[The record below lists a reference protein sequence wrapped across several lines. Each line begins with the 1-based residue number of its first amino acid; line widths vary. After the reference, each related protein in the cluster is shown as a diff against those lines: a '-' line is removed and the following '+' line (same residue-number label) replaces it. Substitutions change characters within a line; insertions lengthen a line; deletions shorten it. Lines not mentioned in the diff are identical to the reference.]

1 MLIGTLEDWKNAYAQ
16 GATPAE
22 LLEQQRLACKAQD
35 TAWISIASAEL
46 LQTQLGE
53 LAALEQALGREQL
66 PLYGVPFAV
75 KDNIDVAGFRTT
87 AACEAFAYVAQK
99 DAFAVQRLRN
109 AGAIVLGKTNLDQ
122 FATGLVGTRSPYGI
136 VPNAFDS
143 GLISGGSSS
152 GSASVVARGL
162 VPFALSTDTAGS
174 GRVPA
179 GFNQIVGLKPTP
191 GAVSGTGLVPACR
204 TLDCIG
210 VLACTVADSASVMS
224 VMEGHDATDAYSR
237 PRPMAAAHK
246 PLAQL
251 RIATPAN
258 RQLSPGY
265 EAAFSDF
272 CARLQA
278 QTAQLEEVSF
288 DTLSAVAELLYYGPW
303 VAERVVGAR
312 SIYEDQPE
320 KMLPVVRS
328 VLDVARQFSAAD
340 TFAAQY
346 RLLDLQ
352 QQADR
357 LWQDWDL
364 LCVPTAPRHPRIDE
378 VLADP
383 IAVNSEMGI
392 YTNFV
397 NLLGWSAIA
406 IPASQLPD
414 GLPFGIT
421 LIAPGWREPDLV
433 RWAQQLEQQAGLPAG
448 VTGLRANAKAAAS
461 AWRVGAHGDMVQVA
475 VVGAHLRGMPLNHEL
490 QSCGAR
496 FVEATETSA
505 DYRLYALQGTV
516 PPKPGLSRTAGG
528 AAHAGAA
535 HAGAA
540 IAVEVWEMPLA
551 HFGRFVAG
559 VPAPLGIGTVTLAS
573 GKSCKGFICEAQ
585 ALAQA
590 TDITAFGGWRAYCNS
605 LR

>member
-1 MLIGTLEDWKNAYAQ
+1 MKVFIMLIGTIEDWKNAYTE

-22 LLEQQRLACKAQD
+22 LLEQQRLACNAQD
-35 TAWISIASAEL
+35 TAWISIASAEQ
-46 LQTQLGE
+46 LQIQLE
-53 LAALEQALGREQL
+53 QLAALEQTVGRAQL

-75 KDNIDVAGFRTT
+75 KDNIDVEGFRTT
-87 AACEAFAYVAQK
+87 AACEEFAYVAPK
-99 DAFAVQRLRN
+99 DAFALQQLRN

-136 VPNAFDS
+136 VPNTFDPS
-143 GLISGGSSS
+143 LISGGSSS

-191 GAVSGTGLVPACR
+191 GAVSSTGLVPACR

-224 VMEGHDATDAYSR
+224 VMEGYDAADIYSR
-237 PRPMAAAHK
+237 PRPMAPAHK

-251 RIATPAN
+251 RVATPAQ
-258 RQLSPGY
+258 RQLSDSY
-265 EAAFSDF
+265 ETAFAGFS
-272 CARLQA
+272 AQLKT
-278 QTAQLEEVSF
+278 QTAQLEEIPF
-288 DTLSAVAELLYYGPW
+288 DTLFEVAQLLYYGPW

-312 SIYEDQPE
+312 SIYEGQPD
-320 KMLPVVRS
+320 KMEPVVRS
-328 VLDVARQFSAAD
+328 VLDVAQRFSAAD

-346 RLLDLQ
+346 RLLELK
-352 QQADR
+352 QQADK
-357 LWQDWDL
+357 LWQQWDV

-378 VLADP
+378 VMADP
-383 IAVNSEMGI
+383 IGVNSEMGI

-406 IPASQLPD
+406 IPASRLPD

-433 RWAQQLEQQAGLPAG
+433 RWATALEQQAGLPAG
-448 VTGLRANAKAAAS
+448 VTGLQARATAS
-461 AWRVGAHGDMVQVA
+461 PCTWPVGAQGDMVQVA
-475 VVGAHLRGMPLNHEL
+475 VVGAHLSGMPLNHEL
-490 QSCGAR
+490 QACGAR
-496 FVEATETSA
+496 LVQATQTSA
-505 DYRLYALQGTV
+505 EYRLYALPGTV
-516 PPKPGLSRTAGG
+516 PPKPGLARTEG
-528 AAHAGAA
+528 
-535 HAGAA
+535 GAA
-540 IAVEVWEMPLA
+540 IAVEVWEMPVA

-559 VPAPLGIGTVTLAS
+559 VPAPLGIGSVTLAN
-573 GKSCKGFICEAQ
+573 GTTCKGFICEGQ

-590 TDITAFGGWRAYCNS
+590 LDVTAFGGWRAYCDS

>member
-16 GATPAE
+16 GATPAD
-22 LLEQQRLACKAQD
+22 LLEQQRLACDAAD

-46 LQTQLGE
+46 LQTQIDE
-53 LAALEQALGREQL
+53 LAALEQALGREQM

-75 KDNIDVAGFRTT
+75 KDNIDVEGFHTT
-87 AACEAFAYVAQK
+87 AACEDFAYVAQN
-99 DAFAVQRLRN
+99 DAFVIQRLRN

-122 FATGLVGTRSPYGI
+122 FATGLVGTRSPYGV
-136 VPNAFDS
+136 VPNAFDAR
-143 GLISGGSSS
+143 LISGGSSS

-210 VLACTVADSASVMS
+210 VLACTVADSASVMAL
-224 VMEGHDATDAYSR
+224 MEGLDAQDAYSR
-237 PRPMAAAHK
+237 PRPMAPAHK

-251 RIATPAN
+251 RVATPAG
-258 RQLSPGY
+258 RKLSADY
-265 EAAFSDF
+265 EAAFSEF
-272 CARLQA
+272 TTKLQA
-278 QTAQLEEVSF
+278 QTAQLQDISF
-288 DTLSAVAELLYYGPW
+288 DTLFEVAELLYQGPW

-312 SIYEDQPE
+312 SIYEQQPE
-320 KMLPVVRS
+320 KMLAVVRS
-328 VLDVARQFSAAD
+328 VLDVAQRFSAAD

-346 RLLDLQ
+346 RLRELQ
-352 QQADR
+352 QQADKI
-357 LWQDWDL
+357 WQQWDV
-364 LCVPTAPRHPRIDE
+364 LCVPTAPRHPSIDE

-383 IAVNSEMGI
+383 IAVNSEMGV

-406 IPASQLPD
+406 LPASRLPG

-433 RWAQQLEQQAGLPAG
+433 RWAAQLEQQAGLPAG
-448 VTGLRANAKAAAS
+448 VTGLRARAPTAPSTWTVA
-461 AWRVGAHGDMVQVA
+461 AHGDMVKVA

-496 FVEATETSA
+496 FVEATHTSA
-505 DYRLYALQGTV
+505 GYRLYALQGTV
-516 PPKPGLSRTAGG
+516 PPKPGLSRTEG
-528 AAHAGAA
+528 
-535 HAGAA
+535 GAA
-540 IAVEVWEMPLA
+540 IAVEVWEMPIA

-559 VPAPLGIGTVTLAS
+559 VPGPLGIGTVTLAS
-573 GKSCKGFICEAQ
+573 GETCKGFICEAH

>member
-16 GATPAE
+16 GATPAD
-22 LLEQQRLACKAQD
+22 LLEQQRQACDAGD
-35 TAWISIASAEL
+35 TAWISIADSAQ
-46 LQTQLGE
+46 LQAQIAA
-53 LAALEQALGREQL
+53 LAALEQSVGRDQL

-87 AACEAFAYVAQK
+87 AACEEFAYVAQQ
-99 DAFAVQRLRN
+99 DAFVIQRLKN

-122 FATGLVGTRSPYGI
+122 FATGLVGTRSPYGV
-136 VPNAFDS
+136 VPNAFDAR
-143 GLISGGSSS
+143 LISGGSSS

-210 VLACTVADSASVMS
+210 VLACTVADSASVMAL
-224 VMEGHDATDAYSR
+224 MEGLDAQDAYSR
-237 PRPMAAAHK
+237 PRPMAPAHK

-251 RIATPAN
+251 RVATPAG
-258 RQLSPGY
+258 RKLSADY
-265 EAAFSDF
+265 EAAFADF
-272 CARLQA
+272 TTKLQA
-278 QTAQLEEVSF
+278 QTAQLQDISF
-288 DTLSAVAELLYYGPW
+288 GTLFEVAELLYQGPW

-312 SIYEDQPE
+312 SIYEQQPE
-320 KMLPVVRS
+320 KMLAVVRS
-328 VLDVARQFSAAD
+328 VLDVAQRFSAAD

-346 RLLDLQ
+346 QLQ
-352 QQADR
+352 TLKQQADKI
-357 LWQDWDL
+357 WQQWDV
-364 LCVPTAPRHPRIDE
+364 LCVPTAPRHPSIDE
-378 VLADP
+378 VQADP
-383 IAVNSEMGI
+383 IAVNSEMGV

-406 IPASQLPD
+406 IPASRLPG

-433 RWAQQLEQQAGLPAG
+433 RWAAQLEQQAGLPAG
-448 VTGLRANAKAAAS
+448 VTGLHANATAAPSSWTVA
-461 AWRVGAHGDMVQVA
+461 AHGDMVKVA

-496 FVEATETSA
+496 FVEATHTSA
-505 DYRLYALQGTV
+505 SYRLYALQGTV
-516 PPKPGLSRTAGG
+516 PPKPGLSRTEDGS
-528 AAHAGAA
+528 
-535 HAGAA
+535 A
-540 IAVEVWEMPLA
+540 IAVEVWEMPIA

-559 VPAPLGIGTVTLAS
+559 VPGPLGIGTVTLAS
-573 GKSCKGFICEAQ
+573 GETCKGFICEAH

>member
-22 LLEQQRLACKAQD
+22 LLEQQRLACDAAD
-35 TAWISIASAEL
+35 TAWISIASAEQLQDQIDEL
-46 LQTQLGE
+46 L
-53 LAALEQALGREQL
+53 ALEQALGREQM

-75 KDNIDVAGFRTT
+75 KDNIDVEGFRTT
-87 AACEAFAYVAQK
+87 AACEEFAYVAQN
-99 DAFAVQRLRN
+99 DAFAIQRLRN

-122 FATGLVGTRSPYGI
+122 FATGLVGTRSPYGV
-136 VPNAFDS
+136 VPNTFDAR
-143 GLISGGSSS
+143 LISGGSSS

-224 VMEGHDATDAYSR
+224 VMEGHDPADGYSR
-237 PRPMAAAHK
+237 ARPMAPAHK

-251 RIATPAN
+251 RVATPAA
-258 RQLSPGY
+258 RQLSPAY
-265 EAAFSDF
+265 EAAFADF
-272 CARLQA
+272 CAQLQA
-278 QTAQLEEVSF
+278 QTAQLEAIPF
-288 DTLSAVAELLYYGPW
+288 DTLFEVAQLLYHGPW

-312 SIYEDQPE
+312 SIYEQQPE
-320 KMLPVVRS
+320 KMVPVVRS
-328 VLDVARQFSAAD
+328 VLDVAKRFSAAD

-346 RLLDLQ
+346 RLQELK

-357 LWQDWDL
+357 LWQDWDV

-378 VLADP
+378 VMADP
-383 IAVNSEMGI
+383 MAVNSEMGV

-406 IPASQLPD
+406 IPARRLPD

-433 RWAQQLEQQAGLPAG
+433 RWAAQLEQQAGLPAG
-448 VTGLRANAKAAAS
+448 VTGLKSGATAAPSTWSVA
-461 AWRVGAHGDMVQVA
+461 AQGDMVAVA
-475 VVGAHLRGMPLNHEL
+475 VVGAHLHGMPLNHEL
-490 QSCGAR
+490 LACGAR
-496 FVEATETSA
+496 LREATHTSA

-516 PPKPGLSRTAGG
+516 PPKPGLSRSEGG
-528 AAHAGAA
+528 AVQT
-535 HAGAA
+535 GAA

-559 VPAPLGIGTVTLAS
+559 VPAPLGIGTVTLAN
-573 GKSCKGFICEAQ
+573 GTTCKGFICEGH

-590 TDITAFGGWRAYCNS
+590 TDITAFGGWRAYCQS

>member
-16 GATPAE
+16 GATPAD
-22 LLEQQRLACKAQD
+22 LLEQQRQACDAGD
-35 TAWISIASAEL
+35 TAWISIADSAQ
-46 LQTQLGE
+46 LQAQIAA
-53 LAALEQALGREQL
+53 LAALEQSVGRDQL

-87 AACEAFAYVAQK
+87 AACEEFAYVAQH
-99 DAFAVQRLRN
+99 DAFVIQRLKN

-122 FATGLVGTRSPYGI
+122 FATGLVGTRSPYGV
-136 VPNAFDS
+136 VPNTFDAR
-143 GLISGGSSS
+143 LISGGSSS

-210 VLACTVADSASVMS
+210 VLACTVADSASVMAL
-224 VMEGHDATDAYSR
+224 MEGLDAQDAYSR
-237 PRPMAAAHK
+237 PRPMAPAHK

-251 RIATPAN
+251 RVATPAG
-258 RQLSPGY
+258 RKLSADY

-272 CARLQA
+272 TAKLQA
-278 QTAQLEEVSF
+278 QTAQLQDISF
-288 DTLSAVAELLYYGPW
+288 DTLFDVAELLYQGPW

-312 SIYEDQPE
+312 SIYEQQPE
-320 KMLPVVRS
+320 EMLAVVRS
-328 VLDVARQFSAAD
+328 VLDVAQRFSAAD

-346 RLLDLQ
+346 QLQ
-352 QQADR
+352 ALKQQADKI
-357 LWQDWDL
+357 WQQWDV
-364 LCVPTAPRHPRIDE
+364 LCVPTAPRHPSIDE
-378 VLADP
+378 VQADP
-383 IAVNSEMGI
+383 IAVNSEMGV

-406 IPASQLPD
+406 LPASRLPG

-433 RWAQQLEQQAGLPAG
+433 RWAAQLEQQAGLPAG
-448 VTGLRANAKAAAS
+448 VTGLRARAATAPS
-461 AWRVGAHGDMVQVA
+461 TWTVAAHGDMVKVA

-496 FVEATETSA
+496 FVEATHTSA
-505 DYRLYALQGTV
+505 SYRLYALQGTV
-516 PPKPGLSRTAGG
+516 PPKPGLSRTEDGS
-528 AAHAGAA
+528 
-535 HAGAA
+535 A
-540 IAVEVWEMPLA
+540 IAVEVWEMPIA

-559 VPAPLGIGTVTLAS
+559 VPGPLGIGTVTLAS
-573 GKSCKGFICEAQ
+573 GETCKGFICEAH